1 MSVVDE
7 VRSRLDIVDVVSG
20 YVPLKK
26 AGRSYKA
33 TCPFHTEKT
42 PSFVVSPERQ
52 TWHCFGACSTGGDAF
67 SFVMRK
73 EDVEF
78 GEALRLL
85 ADRTGVDLRPARQ
98 GTAEQYEDLYRV
110 NQEAASFYQRALV
123 SPEGSSAS
131 AYLAERGVDE
141 AAKTSFRLGFSPPG
155 RNMLKTHLQTLGFD
169 LEHAV
174 EAGLIRKADDGGMR
188 DFFWGRLMFPIQD
201 RRGRV
206 IGFGGRSLDG
216 SDPKYINIAA
226 SPVFDKRA
234 NLYGLHLAIQP
245 IRDSNTAVVVEGYMD
260 VIAAHQAGFP
270 NVVASMGTALT
281 ERQLHV
287 LRQVGMF
294 GAGKGKFVQAL
305 DPDVAGQEATLR
317 SLEASWKVLER
328 LQVGSSSRAVGPM
341 YWKPKLELAIAALPA
356 GQDPDTLIRKDPDE
370 WKRVVAEAKP
380 YVDFMIHAIAA
391 RYDLT
396 QPRGRAEAVEALK
409 TVIQA
414 VGSGIEQDHYLQ
426 LTADAL
432 RVPRRALEATIGG
445 PSATRRPSRGGR
457 ARAEPAPTGSSPVA
471 REGRDYLEEFIL
483 SLLLRR
489 PDLKDATADVASDRF
504 HEIQNRE
511 LFTSLQ
517 SCTTIDELRDSVD
530 ASLHDRL
537 DYLSGVNQGPGDRQ
551 SDANALDQ
559 SVSRLE
565 QRHLRGLQE
574 SMLASGDAAEP
585 PPKTLEEPIVSV
597 NTRLRDLFRSS
608 IRSG

>member
-73 EDVEF
+73 EGVEF

-85 ADRTGVDLRPARQ
+85 ADRTGVDLRPARE
-98 GTAEQYEDLYRV
+98 GSAERYEGLYRV
-110 NQEAASFYQRALV
+110 NHEAADFYQRALS
-123 SPEGSSAS
+123 SPEGSRAG

-141 AAKTSFRLGFSPPG
+141 AARTSFRLGFSPPG
-155 RNMLKTHLQTLGFD
+155 SNRLKTHLQTLGFD

-174 EAGLIRKADDGGMR
+174 EAGLLRRADDGGIR

-216 SDPKYINIAA
+216 SEPKYINTAA

-260 VIAAHQAGFP
+260 VIAAHQAGFA

-281 ERQLHV
+281 ERQ
-287 LRQVGMF
+287 VGMLR
-294 GAGKGKFVQAL
+294 AAAGKFVLAL

-328 LQVGSSSRAVGPM
+328 HQVGSGFRAVGAM
-341 YWKPKLELAIAALPA
+341 FQSRKLELAIAALPA
-356 GQDPDTLIRKDPDE
+356 GQDPDTLIRRDPGE
-370 WKRVVAEAKP
+370 WKLTVEEAKP
-380 YVDFMIHAIAA
+380 YVEFMIRAIAA

-396 QPRGRAEAVEALK
+396 QPRGRAEAAEALAP
-409 TVIQA
+409 VITA
-414 VGSGIEQDHYLQ
+414 VGSPIEQEHYFQ

-432 RVPRRALEATIGG
+432 GVSRQALEASIGG
-445 PSATRRPSRGGR
+445 PSATRRQSRGGR

-483 SLLLRR
+483 ALLLRR
-489 PDLKDATADVASDRF
+489 PDLKDATADVSSDRF
-504 HEIQNRE
+504 HGIENRE

-517 SCTTIDELRDSVD
+517 SCSTIDELRGSVD
-530 ASLHDRL
+530 ASLHNRL
-537 DYLSGVNQGPGDRQ
+537 DYLSGVEHGPDDRQ
-551 SDANALDQ
+551 SDANALDE
-559 SVSRLE
+559 SIRRLE
-565 QRHLRGLQE
+565 QRHLRELQE

-585 PPKTLEEPIVSV
+585 PPKTLEEPIVSI
-597 NTRLRDLFRSS
+597 NTKLRELSRSS
-608 IRSG
+608 VRSG

>member
-98 GTAEQYEDLYRV
+98 GTAEQYEALYRV
-110 NQEAASFYQRALV
+110 NQEAASFYQRALA
-123 SPEGSSAS
+123 SPEGSRAS

-141 AAKTSFRLGFSPPG
+141 AARTSFKLGFSPSV
-155 RNMLKTHLQTLGFD
+155 RNRLKTHLHSLGFD

-174 EAGLIRKADDGGMR
+174 EAGLLRRGDDGGVR

-216 SDPKYINIAA
+216 SEPKYINTAA

-245 IRDSNTAVVVEGYMD
+245 IRESNTAVVVEGYMD
-260 VIAAHQAGFP
+260 VIAAHQAGFA

-281 ERQLHV
+281 ERQ
-287 LRQVGMF
+287 VGMLRAA
-294 GAGKGKFVQAL
+294 AGRFVLAL

-328 LQVGSSSRAVGPM
+328 HQVGSGFRAVGAM
-341 YWKPKLELAIAALPA
+341 FQARKLELAIAALPT
-356 GQDPDTLIRKDPDE
+356 GQDPDTLIRRDPGE
-370 WKRVVAEAKP
+370 WKRTVAEAKP
-380 YVDFMIHAIAA
+380 YVEFMIRAIAA
-391 RYDLT
+391 RYDLN
-396 QPRGRAEAVEALK
+396 QPRGRAEAAEVLAP
-409 TVIQA
+409 VITA
-414 VGSGIEQDHYLQ
+414 VGSAIEQEHYFQ

-432 RVPRRALEATIGG
+432 GVSRQALEASIGG

-585 PPKTLEEPIVSV
+585 PPKSLEEPIVSV

>member
-73 EDVEF
+73 EGVEF

-85 ADRTGVDLRPARQ
+85 ADRTGVDLRPARP
-98 GTAEQYEDLYRV
+98 GSSDRYDALYRV
-110 NQEAASFYQRALV
+110 NHEAAGFYQRALS
-123 SPEGSSAS
+123 SPEGSRAS

-174 EAGLIRKADDGGMR
+174 EAGLLRRADDGGIR

-216 SDPKYINIAA
+216 SEPKYINTAA

-234 NLYGLHLAIQP
+234 NLYGLHLAIQH

-260 VIAAHQAGFP
+260 VIAAHQAGFA

-281 ERQLHV
+281 ERQ
-287 LRQVGMF
+287 VGMLR
-294 GAGKGKFVQAL
+294 AAAGKFVLAL

-328 LQVGSSSRAVGPM
+328 HQVGSGFRAVGAM
-341 YWKPKLELAIAALPA
+341 FQSRKLELAIAALPA
-356 GQDPDTLIRKDPDE
+356 GQDPDTLIRRDPGE
-370 WKRVVAEAKP
+370 WKLTVEEAKP
-380 YVDFMIHAIAA
+380 YVEFMIRAIAA
-391 RYDLT
+391 RFDLT
-396 QPRGRAEAVEALK
+396 QPRGRAEAAEALAP
-409 TVIQA
+409 VITA
-414 VGSGIEQDHYLQ
+414 VGSPIEQEHYFQ

-432 RVPRRALEATIGG
+432 GVSRQALEASIGG
-445 PSATRRPSRGGR
+445 PSATRRPGRGGR

-483 SLLLRR
+483 ALLLRR
-489 PDLKDATADVASDRF
+489 PDLKDATADVSSDRF
-504 HEIQNRE
+504 HGIENRE

-517 SCTTIDELRDSVD
+517 SCSTIDELRGSVD

-537 DYLSGVNQGPGDRQ
+537 DYLSGVEHGPDDRQ
-551 SDANALDQ
+551 SDANALDE
-559 SVSRLE
+559 SIRRLE
-565 QRHLRGLQE
+565 QRHLRELQE

-585 PPKTLEEPIVSV
+585 PPKTLEEPIVSI
-597 NTRLRDLFRSS
+597 NTKLRELSRSS
-608 IRSG
+608 VRSG

>member
-98 GTAEQYEDLYRV
+98 GRAEQYEALYRV
-110 NQEAASFYQRALV
+110 NQEAASFYQRALA
-123 SPEGSSAS
+123 SPEGSRAS

-141 AAKTSFRLGFSPPG
+141 AARTSFKLGFSPSV
-155 RNMLKTHLQTLGFD
+155 RNRLKTHLHSLGFD

-174 EAGLIRKADDGGMR
+174 EAGLLRREDDGSVR

-216 SDPKYINIAA
+216 SEPKYINTAA

-281 ERQLHV
+281 ERQ
-287 LRQVGMF
+287 VGMLRAA
-294 GAGKGKFVQAL
+294 AGRFVLAL

-328 LQVGSSSRAVGPM
+328 HQVGSGFRAVGAM
-341 YWKPKLELAIAALPA
+341 FQARKLELAIAALPT
-356 GQDPDTLIRKDPDE
+356 GQDPDTLIRRDPGE
-370 WKRVVAEAKP
+370 WKRTVAEAKP
-380 YVDFMIHAIAA
+380 YVEFMIRAIAA
-391 RYDLT
+391 RYDLI
-396 QPRGRAEAVEALK
+396 QPRGRAEAAEVLAP
-409 TVIQA
+409 VITA
-414 VGSGIEQDHYLQ
+414 VGSAIEQEHYFQ

-432 RVPRRALEATIGG
+432 GVSRQALEASIGG

-457 ARAEPAPTGSSPVA
+457 ARAEPAPSGSSPVA
-471 REGRDYLEEFIL
+471 SEGRDYLEEFIL

>member
-98 GTAEQYEDLYRV
+98 GRAEQYEALYRV
-110 NQEAASFYQRALV
+110 NQEAASFYQRALA
-123 SPEGSSAS
+123 SPEGSRAS

-141 AAKTSFRLGFSPPG
+141 AARTSFKLGFSPSV
-155 RNMLKTHLQTLGFD
+155 RNRLKTHLHSLGFD

-174 EAGLIRKADDGGMR
+174 EAGLLRREDDGSVR

-216 SDPKYINIAA
+216 SEPKYINTAA

-260 VIAAHQAGFP
+260 VIAAHQAGFA

-281 ERQLHV
+281 ERQ
-287 LRQVGMF
+287 VGMLRAA
-294 GAGKGKFVQAL
+294 AGRFVLAL

-328 LQVGSSSRAVGPM
+328 HQVGSGFRAVGAM
-341 YWKPKLELAIAALPA
+341 FQARKLELAIAALPT
-356 GQDPDTLIRKDPDE
+356 GQDPDTLIRRDPGE
-370 WKRVVAEAKP
+370 WKRTVAEAKP
-380 YVDFMIHAIAA
+380 YVEFMIRAIAA
-391 RYDLT
+391 RYDLN
-396 QPRGRAEAVEALK
+396 QPRGRAEAAEVLAP
-409 TVIQA
+409 VITA
-414 VGSGIEQDHYLQ
+414 VGSAIEQEHYFQ

-432 RVPRRALEATIGG
+432 GVSRQALEASIGG

-585 PPKTLEEPIVSV
+585 PPKSLEEPIVSV

>member
-98 GTAEQYEDLYRV
+98 GTAEQYEALYRV
-110 NQEAASFYQRALV
+110 NQEAASFYQRALA
-123 SPEGSSAS
+123 SPEGSRAS

-141 AAKTSFRLGFSPPG
+141 AARTSFRLGFSPPV
-155 RNMLKTHLQTLGFD
+155 RNRLKTHLHSLGFD

-174 EAGLIRKADDGGMR
+174 EAGLLRRGDDGGVR

-216 SDPKYINIAA
+216 SEPKYINTAA
-226 SPVFDKRA
+226 SPIFDKRA

-245 IRDSNTAVVVEGYMD
+245 IRESNTAVVVEGYMD

-281 ERQLHV
+281 ERQ
-287 LRQVGMF
+287 VGMLRAA
-294 GAGKGKFVQAL
+294 AGRFVLAL

-328 LQVGSSSRAVGPM
+328 HQVGSGFRAVGAM
-341 YWKPKLELAIAALPA
+341 FQARKLELAIAALPT
-356 GQDPDTLIRKDPDE
+356 GQDPDTLIRRDPGE
-370 WKRVVAEAKP
+370 WKRTVAEAKP
-380 YVDFMIHAIAA
+380 YVEFMIRAIAA
-391 RYDLT
+391 RYDLN
-396 QPRGRAEAVEALK
+396 QPRGRAEAAEVLAP
-409 TVIQA
+409 VITA
-414 VGSGIEQDHYLQ
+414 VGSAIEQEHYFQ

-432 RVPRRALEATIGG
+432 GVSRQALEASIGG

>member
-98 GTAEQYEDLYRV
+98 GTAEQYEALYRV
-110 NQEAASFYQRALV
+110 NHEAASFYQRALA

-141 AAKTSFRLGFSPPG
+141 AARTSFRLGFSPPG
-155 RNMLKTHLQTLGFD
+155 RNRLKTHLHSLGFD
-169 LEHAV
+169 LEHAI
-174 EAGLIRKADDGGMR
+174 EAGLLRRGDDGGVR

-216 SDPKYINIAA
+216 SEPKYINTAA

-281 ERQLHV
+281 ERQ
-287 LRQVGMF
+287 VGMLRAA
-294 GAGKGKFVQAL
+294 AGRFVLAL

-328 LQVGSSSRAVGPM
+328 HQVGSGFRAVGAM
-341 YWKPKLELAIAALPA
+341 FQARKLELAIAALPT
-356 GQDPDTLIRKDPDE
+356 GQDPDTLIRRDPGE
-370 WKRVVAEAKP
+370 WKRTVAEAKP
-380 YVDFMIHAIAA
+380 YVEFMIRAIAA
-391 RYDLT
+391 RYDLN
-396 QPRGRAEAVEALK
+396 QPRGRAEAAEVLAP
-409 TVIQA
+409 VITA
-414 VGSGIEQDHYLQ
+414 VGSAIEQEHYFQ

-432 RVPRRALEATIGG
+432 GVSRQALEASIGG

-457 ARAEPAPTGSSPVA
+457 ARAEPAPSGSSPVA
-471 REGRDYLEEFIL
+471 SEGRDYLEEFIL

>member
-98 GTAEQYEDLYRV
+98 GTAEQYEALYRV
-110 NQEAASFYQRALV
+110 NQEAASFYQRALA
-123 SPEGSSAS
+123 SPEGSRAS

-141 AAKTSFRLGFSPPG
+141 AARTSFKLGFSPPA
-155 RNMLKTHLQTLGFD
+155 RNRLKAHLHSLGFD

-174 EAGLIRKADDGGMR
+174 EAGLLRKGDDGGVR

-216 SDPKYINIAA
+216 SEPKYINTAA

-245 IRDSNTAVVVEGYMD
+245 IRESNTAVVVEGYMD
-260 VIAAHQAGFP
+260 VIAAHQAGFA

-281 ERQLHV
+281 ERQ
-287 LRQVGMF
+287 VGMLRAA
-294 GAGKGKFVQAL
+294 AGRFVLAL

-328 LQVGSSSRAVGPM
+328 HQVGSGFRAVGAM
-341 YWKPKLELAIAALPA
+341 FQARKLELAIAALPT
-356 GQDPDTLIRKDPDE
+356 GQDPDTLIRRDPGE
-370 WKRVVAEAKP
+370 WKRTVAEAKP
-380 YVDFMIHAIAA
+380 YVEFMIRAIAA
-391 RYDLT
+391 RYDLN
-396 QPRGRAEAVEALK
+396 QPRGRAEAAEVLAP
-409 TVIQA
+409 VITA
-414 VGSGIEQDHYLQ
+414 VGSAIEQEHYFQ

-432 RVPRRALEATIGG
+432 GVSRQALEASIGG

>member
-98 GTAEQYEDLYRV
+98 GTAEQYEALYRV
-110 NQEAASFYQRALV
+110 NQEAASFYQRALA
-123 SPEGSSAS
+123 SPEGSRAS

-141 AAKTSFRLGFSPPG
+141 AARTSFKLGFSPPA
-155 RNMLKTHLQTLGFD
+155 RNRLKTHLHSLGFD

-174 EAGLIRKADDGGMR
+174 EAGLLRRGDDGGVR

-216 SDPKYINIAA
+216 SEPKYINTAA

-245 IRDSNTAVVVEGYMD
+245 IRESNTAVVVEGYMD
-260 VIAAHQAGFP
+260 VIAAHQAGFA

-281 ERQLHV
+281 ERQ
-287 LRQVGMF
+287 VGMLRAA
-294 GAGKGKFVQAL
+294 AGRFVLAL

-328 LQVGSSSRAVGPM
+328 HQVGSGFRAVGAM
-341 YWKPKLELAIAALPA
+341 FQARKLELAIAALPT
-356 GQDPDTLIRKDPDE
+356 GQDPDTLIRRDPGE
-370 WKRVVAEAKP
+370 WKRTVAEAKP
-380 YVDFMIHAIAA
+380 YVEFMIRAIAA
-391 RYDLT
+391 RYDLN
-396 QPRGRAEAVEALK
+396 QPRGRAEAAEVLAP
-409 TVIQA
+409 VITA
-414 VGSGIEQDHYLQ
+414 VGSAIEQEHYFQ

-432 RVPRRALEATIGG
+432 GVSRQALEASIGG

-585 PPKTLEEPIVSV
+585 PPKSLEEPIVSV

>member
-98 GTAEQYEDLYRV
+98 GTAEQYEALYRV
-110 NQEAASFYQRALV
+110 NQEAASFYQRALA
-123 SPEGSSAS
+123 SPEGSRAS

-141 AAKTSFRLGFSPPG
+141 AARTSFKLGFSPSV
-155 RNMLKTHLQTLGFD
+155 RNRLKTHLHSLGFD

-174 EAGLIRKADDGGMR
+174 EAGLLRREDDGSVR

-216 SDPKYINIAA
+216 SEPKYINTAA
-226 SPVFDKRA
+226 SPIFDKRA
-234 NLYGLHLAIQP
+234 NLYGLHLAIEP
-245 IRDSNTAVVVEGYMD
+245 TRESNTAVVVEGYMD

-281 ERQLHV
+281 ERQ
-287 LRQVGMF
+287 VGMLRAA
-294 GAGKGKFVQAL
+294 AGRFVLAL

-328 LQVGSSSRAVGPM
+328 HQVGSGFRAVGAM
-341 YWKPKLELAIAALPA
+341 FQARKLELAIAALPT
-356 GQDPDTLIRKDPDE
+356 GQDPDTLIRRDPGE
-370 WKRVVAEAKP
+370 WKRTVAEAKP
-380 YVDFMIHAIAA
+380 YVEFMIRAIAA
-391 RYDLT
+391 RYDLI
-396 QPRGRAEAVEALK
+396 QPRGRAEAAEVLAP
-409 TVIQA
+409 VITA
-414 VGSGIEQDHYLQ
+414 AGSAIEQEHYFQ

-432 RVPRRALEATIGG
+432 GVSRQALEASIGG

-457 ARAEPAPTGSSPVA
+457 ARAEPAPSGSSPVA
-471 REGRDYLEEFIL
+471 SEGRDYLEEFIL
-483 SLLLRR
+483 SLLLRW
-489 PDLKDATADVASDRF
+489 PDLRDATSGVTSDRF
-504 HEIQNRE
+504 HGIENRE

-517 SCTTIDELRDSVD
+517 SCSTIDELRGSVD
-530 ASLHDRL
+530 VSLHDRL
-537 DYLSGVNQGPGDRQ
+537 DYLSGVNNGPGDRQ
-551 SDANALDQ
+551 SDANALDE
-559 SVSRLE
+559 SLRRLE
-565 QRHLRGLQE
+565 QRHLRELQE

-585 PPKTLEEPIVSV
+585 PPKTLEEPIVSI
-597 NTRLRDLFRSS
+597 NTRLRDLSRSS
-608 IRSG
+608 VRSG

>member
-98 GTAEQYEDLYRV
+98 GRAEQYEALYRV
-110 NQEAASFYQRALV
+110 NHEAASFYQRALA

-141 AAKTSFRLGFSPPG
+141 AARTSFKLGFSPSV
-155 RNMLKTHLQTLGFD
+155 RNRLKTHLHSLGFD

-174 EAGLIRKADDGGMR
+174 EAGLLRRGDDGGVR

-216 SDPKYINIAA
+216 SEPKYINTAA
-226 SPVFDKRA
+226 SPIFDKRA

-245 IRDSNTAVVVEGYMD
+245 IRESNTAVVVEGYMD
-260 VIAAHQAGFP
+260 VIAAHQAGFA

-281 ERQLHV
+281 ERQ
-287 LRQVGMF
+287 VGMLRAA
-294 GAGKGKFVQAL
+294 AGRFVLAL

-328 LQVGSSSRAVGPM
+328 HQVGSGFRAVGAM
-341 YWKPKLELAIAALPA
+341 FQARKLELAIAALPT
-356 GQDPDTLIRKDPDE
+356 GQDPDTLIRRDPGE
-370 WKRVVAEAKP
+370 WKRTVAEAKP
-380 YVDFMIHAIAA
+380 YVEFMIRAIAA
-391 RYDLT
+391 RYDLN
-396 QPRGRAEAVEALK
+396 QPRGRAEAAEVLAP
-409 TVIQA
+409 VITA
-414 VGSGIEQDHYLQ
+414 VGSAIEQEHYFQ

-432 RVPRRALEATIGG
+432 GVSRQALEASIGG

-471 REGRDYLEEFIL
+471 SEGRDYLEEFIL

-585 PPKTLEEPIVSV
+585 PPKSLEEPIVSV

>member
-98 GTAEQYEDLYRV
+98 GTAEQYEALYRV
-110 NQEAASFYQRALV
+110 NQEAASFYQRALAP
-123 SPEGSSAS
+123 PEGSRAS

-141 AAKTSFRLGFSPPG
+141 AARTSFKLGFSPSV
-155 RNMLKTHLQTLGFD
+155 RNRLKTHLHSLGFD

-174 EAGLIRKADDGGMR
+174 EAGLLRRGDDGGVR

-216 SDPKYINIAA
+216 SEPKYINTAA
-226 SPVFDKRA
+226 SPIFDKRA

-245 IRDSNTAVVVEGYMD
+245 IRESNTAVVVEGYMD
-260 VIAAHQAGFP
+260 VIAAHQAGFA

-281 ERQLHV
+281 ERQ
-287 LRQVGMF
+287 VGMLRAA
-294 GAGKGKFVQAL
+294 AGRFVLAL

-317 SLEASWKVLER
+317 SLDASWKVLER
-328 LQVGSSSRAVGPM
+328 HQVGSGFRAVGAM
-341 YWKPKLELAIAALPA
+341 FQARKLELAIAALPT
-356 GQDPDTLIRKDPDE
+356 GQDPDTLIRRDPGE
-370 WKRVVAEAKP
+370 WKRTVAEAKP
-380 YVDFMIHAIAA
+380 YVEFMIRAIAA
-391 RYDLT
+391 RYDLN
-396 QPRGRAEAVEALK
+396 QPRGRAEAAEVLAP
-409 TVIQA
+409 VITA
-414 VGSGIEQDHYLQ
+414 VGSAIEQEHYFQ

-432 RVPRRALEATIGG
+432 GVSRQALEASIGG
-445 PSATRRPSRGGR
+445 PSATRRPRRGGR
-457 ARAEPAPTGSSPVA
+457 ARAEPAPSGSSPVA
-471 REGRDYLEEFIL
+471 SEGRDYLEEFIL

-551 SDANALDQ
+551 SDANALDE
-559 SVSRLE
+559 SLRRLE
-565 QRHLRGLQE
+565 QRHLRELQE

-585 PPKTLEEPIVSV
+585 PPKTLEEPIVSI
-597 NTRLRDLFRSS
+597 NTRLRDLSRSS
-608 IRSG
+608 VRSG

>member
-98 GTAEQYEDLYRV
+98 GRAEQYEALYRV
-110 NQEAASFYQRALV
+110 NHEAASFYQRALA

-141 AAKTSFRLGFSPPG
+141 AARTSFKLGFSPSV
-155 RNMLKTHLQTLGFD
+155 RNRLKTHLHSLGFD

-174 EAGLIRKADDGGMR
+174 EAGLLRREDDGSVR

-216 SDPKYINIAA
+216 SEPKYINTAA

-281 ERQLHV
+281 ERQ
-287 LRQVGMF
+287 VGMLRAA
-294 GAGKGKFVQAL
+294 AGRFVLAL

-328 LQVGSSSRAVGPM
+328 HQVGSGFRAVGAM
-341 YWKPKLELAIAALPA
+341 FQARKLELAIAALPT
-356 GQDPDTLIRKDPDE
+356 GQDPDTLIRRDPGE
-370 WKRVVAEAKP
+370 WKRTVAEAKP
-380 YVDFMIHAIAA
+380 YVEFMIRAIAA
-391 RYDLT
+391 RYDLN
-396 QPRGRAEAVEALK
+396 QPRGRAEAAEVLAP
-409 TVIQA
+409 VITA
-414 VGSGIEQDHYLQ
+414 VGSAIEQEHYFQ

-432 RVPRRALEATIGG
+432 GVSRQALEASIGG

>member
-85 ADRTGVDLRPARQ
+85 ADRTGVDLRPARP
-98 GTAEQYEDLYRV
+98 GSSDRYDALYRV
-110 NQEAASFYQRALV
+110 NQEAASFYERALA
-123 SPEGSSAS
+123 SPEGSRAS

-216 SDPKYINIAA
+216 SEPKYINTAA

-281 ERQLHV
+281 ERQ
-287 LRQVGMF
+287 VGMLRAA
-294 GAGKGKFVQAL
+294 AGRFVLAL

-328 LQVGSSSRAVGPM
+328 HQVGSGFRAVGAM
-341 YWKPKLELAIAALPA
+341 FQARKLELAIAALPT
-356 GQDPDTLIRKDPDE
+356 GQDPDTLIRRDPGE
-370 WKRVVAEAKP
+370 WKRTVAEAKP
-380 YVDFMIHAIAA
+380 YVEFMIRAIAA
-391 RYDLT
+391 RYDLN
-396 QPRGRAEAVEALK
+396 QPRGRAEAAEVLAP
-409 TVIQA
+409 VITA
-414 VGSGIEQDHYLQ
+414 VGSAIEQEHYFQ

-432 RVPRRALEATIGG
+432 GVSRQALEASIGG

>member
-98 GTAEQYEDLYRV
+98 GTAEQYEALYRV
-110 NQEAASFYQRALV
+110 NQEAASFYQRALA
-123 SPEGSSAS
+123 SPEGSRAS

-141 AAKTSFRLGFSPPG
+141 AARTSFKLGFSPPA
-155 RNMLKTHLQTLGFD
+155 RNRLKTHLHSLGFD

-174 EAGLIRKADDGGMR
+174 EAGLLRRGDDGGVR

-216 SDPKYINIAA
+216 SEPKYINTAA
-226 SPVFDKRA
+226 SPIFDKRA

-245 IRDSNTAVVVEGYMD
+245 IRESNTAVVVEGYMD
-260 VIAAHQAGFP
+260 VIAAHQAGFA

-281 ERQLHV
+281 ERQ
-287 LRQVGMF
+287 VGMLRAA
-294 GAGKGKFVQAL
+294 AGRFVLAL

-328 LQVGSSSRAVGPM
+328 HQVGSGFRAVGAM
-341 YWKPKLELAIAALPA
+341 FQARKLELAIAALPT
-356 GQDPDTLIRKDPDE
+356 GQDPDTLIRRDPGE
-370 WKRVVAEAKP
+370 WKRTVAEAKP
-380 YVDFMIHAIAA
+380 YVEFMIRAIAA
-391 RYDLT
+391 RYDLN
-396 QPRGRAEAVEALK
+396 QPRGRAEAAEVLAP
-409 TVIQA
+409 VITA
-414 VGSGIEQDHYLQ
+414 VGSAIEQEHYFQ

-432 RVPRRALEATIGG
+432 GVSRQALEASIGG

-585 PPKTLEEPIVSV
+585 PPKSLEEPIVSV